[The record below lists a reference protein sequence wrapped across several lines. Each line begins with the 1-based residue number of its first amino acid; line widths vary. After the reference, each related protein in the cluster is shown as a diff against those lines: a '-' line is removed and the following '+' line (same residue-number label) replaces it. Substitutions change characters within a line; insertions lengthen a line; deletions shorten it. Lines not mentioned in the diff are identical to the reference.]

1 MASPRGTDD
10 LYLSSYVYRIRLG
23 RLFAQQAGHVD
34 DGFPVDGETNSFGY
48 TKYRL
53 SADKQYSAAQNTG
66 SPWYDTQLFTLSTP
80 ASQAYSFEVSDQAV
94 TQHKGGLRF
103 QFFGSLDLPG
113 DDPDHHVQIRVNGE
127 LVHDEFFDGLVT
139 NAGEIDLPVG
149 ILKLGSNQ
157 VEVTLSGDTG
167 LLADIVLIDEL
178 SVLVPKRLDS
188 GNLPSEDSSVA
199 NVVSFISDNEA
210 SSFSVGNVESESAQ
224 VFSYTSNG
232 GFKTVQAYQTSQ
244 EQSDQ
249 NLVFNAIPFLS
260 SSLDPI
266 DLSYTIANPSALPSA
281 ATLEAVSLPDESA
294 YQAREQADLMI
305 VAHPNFIGPKLDAY
319 IKFKQDVGTSVSVVD
334 WFDLVAQFGHGND
347 TPDALDNYLLSL
359 DAALRP
365 KHVLIVGGHTF
376 DYKDQLGQGAVN
388 FIPAHYRPVGFFE
401 YTPSDNVYADID
413 EDNLPELAI
422 GRWPVR
428 TQADLESIVDKSIA
442 WQELSA
448 GDSLASN
455 VLFIAQENDGQ
466 NLNFEASLEGS
477 LASNLNHQSG
487 LLDINRVY
495 LEDINS
501 ESPIQDARTAI
512 SETINNGTRLVSFAG
527 HASNAGWGFQG
538 IVNTSVIQS
547 LSNAGQP
554 TVVMPLAC
562 YTTDYQTLSTNT
574 LAHQWMFAG
583 HQGAVAVHGATSLG
597 EYRNN
602 GIFAEKI
609 LKASKTAQ
617 TLGEAILN
625 AKRSMAPVNQILH
638 NWALLGDPSIPAP

>member
-1 MASPRGTDD
+1 M
-10 LYLSSYVYRIRLG
+10 
-23 RLFAQQAGHVD
+23 
-34 DGFPVDGETNSFGY
+34 
-48 TKYRL
+48 
-53 SADKQYSAAQNTG
+53 
-66 SPWYDTQLFTLSTP
+66 
-80 ASQAYSFEVSDQAV
+80 
-94 TQHKGGLRF
+94 
-103 QFFGSLDLPG
+103 
-113 DDPDHHVQIRVNGE
+113 
-127 LVHDEFFDGLVT
+127 
-139 NAGEIDLPVG
+139 
-149 ILKLGSNQ
+149 
-157 VEVTLSGDTG
+157 
-167 LLADIVLIDEL
+167 
-178 SVLVPKRLDS
+178 
-188 GNLPSEDSSVA
+188 
-199 NVVSFISDNEA
+199 
-210 SSFSVGNVESESAQ
+210 
-224 VFSYTSNG
+224 
-232 GFKTVQAYQTSQ
+232 
-244 EQSDQ
+244 
-249 NLVFNAIPFLS
+249 
-260 SSLDPI
+260 
-266 DLSYTIANPSALPSA
+266 
-281 ATLEAVSLPDESA
+281 
-294 YQAREQADLMI
+294 
-305 VAHPNFIGPKLDAY
+305 
-319 IKFKQDVGTSVSVVD
+319 
-334 WFDLVAQFGHGND
+334 
-347 TPDALDNYLLSL
+347 
-359 DAALRP
+359 
-365 KHVLIVGGHTF
+365 
-376 DYKDQLGQGAVN
+376 
-388 FIPAHYRPVGFFE
+388 
-401 YTPSDNVYADID
+401 YADID
-413 EDNLPELAI
+413 EDNLPEIAI

-477 LASNLNHQSG
+477 LASNLNHQPG

-583 HQGAVAVHGATSLG
+583 QQGAVAVHGATSLG